1 MPEDELRLTILDA
14 IIDCPS
20 SPFVLMLTEVRREL
34 ARDIGVMEMLCELR
48 AMREADLITSSNDS
62 GDGDFVVYFD
72 NAELGATADRY
83 EQWFKRNED
92 DLNVSW
98 DPFGLWFEITD
109 VGRLDWHRN
118 LPADYVEP
126 LLWRSGGDAT
136 GHLVI
141 YAQDEECVARAL
153 ESWALTSPNRPI
165 DAASRVTEPLPEY
178 VLNINRVIRDGI
190 RVTFSISKSDR
201 LRQH

>member
-1 MPEDELRLTILDA
+1 MAENELRQTILDA

-34 ARDIGVMEMLCELR
+34 ERDVEMMEMLRELR
-48 AMREADLITSSNDS
+48 AMRDADLITSSNDS

-72 NAELGATADRY
+72 GAQLEAVAEQY
-83 EQWFKRNED
+83 EQWFEQHKN

-109 VGRLDWHRN
+109 AGRIDWHRN
-118 LPADYVEP
+118 LPAGYIEP
-126 LLWRSGGDAT
+126 LLWRSVADAG

-153 ESWALTSPNRPI
+153 ENWTKSNPDRSI
-165 DAASRVTEPLPEY
+165 DADSRVVEPLPEY

-190 RVTFSISKSDR
+190 RVTMTISQR
-201 LRQH
+201 E